1 MEKINF
7 KLNGEEAV
15 YEGEGS
21 ERLLDVLKKDFG
33 INSLNCGCREGS
45 CGACAVL
52 LEGKLMNSCLV
63 AMGYVNGKSVVT
75 LEGYRETERFAVIDR
90 AFAEMS
96 AVQCGFCT
104 PGMIMATE
112 ALLSENPHPTEEEI
126 RKGISGNICRCT
138 GYNAIVRAI
147 EKAAEEGN
155 GLW

>member
-1 MEKINF
+1 MEKILF
-7 KLNGEEAV
+7 KLNGRDAV
-15 YEGEGS
+15 YEGNS
-21 ERLLDVLKKDFG
+21 SARLLDVLKKDFG

-45 CGACAVL
+45 CGACAL
-52 LEGKLMNSCLV
+52 LLDGRLVNSCLI
-63 AMGYVNGKSVVT
+63 AMGYVSGKSVLT
-75 LEGYRETERFAVIDR
+75 LEGYRETERFAVLDR

-104 PGMIMATE
+104 PGMIMAAE
-112 ALLSENPHPTEEEI
+112 ALLSQNPHPTDGEI

-147 EKAAEEGN
+147 KKAAEEGE